1 MHYSSTSASIL
12 ILLSSVLCVLRT
24 ERSSSLRVF
33 LSPDIYYHATPFL
46 LSLPQSFFVQ
56 FSLLLPSPSFSIFI
70 RYLITPFLLLCFFLI
85 HTHVHTQSVHPS
97 ACIIL
102 LHSLFILILP
112 CRPCSSPPLKETTT
126 RLLAFVSLSCHSR
139 YLLSICIILTISS
152 FAFHDAI
159 LGLFLF
165 SLSFYFSLWL
175 KLNNIYYNF
184 I

>member
-56 FSLLLPSPSFSIFI
+56 SSLLLPSPSFSIFI
-70 RYLITPFLLLCFFLI
+70 RYLITPFLLLCFFLT

-126 RLLAFVSLSCHSR
+126 RLLAFV
-139 YLLSICIILTISS
+139 LLSSPVFIIYLHHSYYFKFCLSRCYPRPLPFFTI
-152 FAFHDAI
+152 
-159 LGLFLF
+159 LLLF
-165 SLSFYFSLWL
+165 SLT
-175 KLNNIYYNF
+175 
-184 I
+184 

>member
-1 MHYSSTSASIL
+1 MHYSSTLASIL

-56 FSLLLPSPSFSIFI
+56 SSLLLPSPSFSIFI
-70 RYLITPFLLLCFFLI
+70 RYLITPFLLLCFFLT

-126 RLLAFVSLSCHSR
+126 RLLAFLSPVIPGIY
-139 YLLSICIILTISS
+139 YLSASFLLFQVLPFTMLSSASS
-152 FAFHDAI
+152 FFHYPFT
-159 LGLFLF
+159 FLF
-165 SLSFYFSLWL
+165 D
-175 KLNNIYYNF
+175 LN
-184 I
+184 